1 MNKFWVAILCVLWLG
16 SGVAQSFPYHVS
28 VETVPGHCY
37 DDAHLIFTL
46 SDNQGNEVL
55 IDPQTHHAV
64 NTAQYP
70 LYNVQ
75 YHYQNLSSGLGLQY
89 DYSNDIMLTA
99 GTYSVGV
106 RANFSAPNGAL
117 VDTTFNVQI
126 TTSYNHLE
134 ASAIFELASGT
145 WEGDR
150 ERFGYRPSFH
160 CADMGRIQLKITQG
174 LFPYE
179 VTILDEQ
186 QDTVNHA
193 VFYQRVNN
201 GNDMGFANYRDYYTF
216 DNLPIGTYTITVSD
230 SCGYVAPMITFTIPD
245 AQPIG
250 YLGLVHTDYPYT
262 DECPNETVIRFEI
275 ERWTNPEYNQSWYNY
290 MYPYFDSTFRY
301 RFINPGNDTTA
312 WSKIIPPPSHSSSG
326 AWATAYDTLP
336 NYCVM
341 FYDTIKLQVYEMC
354 HDTII
359 TFSSRYIPQFAL
371 LDSVKTIHFSDSTIL
386 DTCSVHLQSGI
397 STQAYKI
404 CGDTWEDAGKTM
416 VAGRWNIVYS
426 VPFRYFRCPLSYNV
440 WSLPDS
446 TLLGHIESDYYTG
459 LGSWVTFDAD
469 TTIPVRVSITDAQGC
484 ELAAKDTVFVFQ
496 TEPMDDLY
504 FWFECHNDKDD
515 DGRDHCCDA
524 RYLWI
529 QEHGVDANTF
539 RRNMTLQLVESPLYN
554 RYNFTATRQDG
565 VWTFTPANPD
575 NHSTYVEFT
584 YEDGWRATVRDSVCL
599 APGRYT
605 FAVSTDCGDT
615 LITYEWVGYY
625 YDTLAFTSPPQYEM
639 RQVCD
644 RIVVTQVSTGL
655 ENYIYYIDPSVSNDE
670 PIQQE
675 CNFSHYCYSPSGIS
689 STRDAQRR
697 DVLVFSVPG
706 TYSLTTYSYNN
717 PFSYNSYQ
725 SVLGWCSPYVYYYD
739 TITVAFSY
747 IDFDMAAALLCDQS
761 SGTGIVSV
769 QAVNGN
775 APYTYT
781 LYDQPGASGNVVAT
795 STTGF
800 FDNVPMTEGQQFSVQ
815 VTDSCLTSF
824 SVNLTAA
831 SLTNSSLLWEQ
842 GASAGTPHCAG
853 DTIHFIALNFPSP
866 ATFHWTSPNG
876 QTTVTQTN
884 EIHLPFHGESGWYK
898 VEIQNSL
905 CGDIMDS
912 VYVPSTQP
920 PQVTFFGNA
929 VACPGSDV
937 ALSFIPQGNGQ
948 VSFDVHHLYGHN
960 SFTVNADDTLVHSF
974 PVYSGNVFWVDHIS
988 DDYCTRRNPID
999 SLHVNVYTVSTEVTD
1014 FFDTIED
1021 TQLPYH
1027 FAGLLFESGGVY
1039 EVGLADQHGCDSL
1052 VALHLTVHYNQL
1064 PPPEVS
1070 IATPNDTICVGNS
1083 VTLQAVIENAA
1094 LFTPPPVPRIV
1105 PGDILCTDSSIVKP
1119 SAFAYSGKTAL
1130 GIVFYVDSTEE
1141 HGWAVDLHDLPG
1153 EYHDYN
1159 YRWTTDSSLYV
1170 DIPTLNNYT
1179 SSLQAIADFD
1189 GYGNTGILRALDN
1202 AAQYPAAMAVDFDH
1216 GWYLPAM
1223 GQLVQMYAQLVV
1235 VNASLTLVGGTPF
1248 PLDDRTFYWSSTE
1261 VNRYRAWNLVYGGSP
1276 RNDHKSDWL
1285 YVRSVRSF

>member
-1 MNKFWVAILCVLWLG
+1 MNKFWVTILCMLCLG
-16 SGVAQSFPYHVS
+16 SIAAQSFPYRVS
-28 VETVPGHCY
+28 VETIPGRCY
-37 DDAHLIFTL
+37 DDARLVFTL
-46 SDNQGNEVL
+46 SDNQGSEVQ
-55 IDPQTHHAV
+55 IDPQTHNAE
-64 NTAQYP
+64 NTALYP

-75 YHYQNLSSGLGLQY
+75 YHYQNLSSGLGVQY

-106 RANFSAPNGAL
+106 RANFSTPNGTL
-117 VDTTFNVQI
+117 VDTTFNVQV

-134 ASAIFELASGT
+134 ASAIFGLASGT
-145 WEGDR
+145 REGGL

-174 LFPYE
+174 TFPYE
-179 VTILDEQ
+179 VTLLDEQ
-186 QDTVNHA
+186 QDTVRHA
-193 VFYQRVNN
+193 VFYHRVNN
-201 GNDMGFANYRDYYTF
+201 GNDMLLANYRDYYTF
-216 DNLPIGTYTITVSD
+216 DSLSIGTYTITVSD
-230 SCGYVAPMITFTIPD
+230 SCGYVAPMITFMIPD

-250 YLGLVHTDYPYT
+250 YLGLVHTDYTYSG
-262 DECPNETVIRFEI
+262 ECPDETVIRFEI

-554 RYNFTATRQDG
+554 HFNFTATRQDG
-565 VWTFTPANPD
+565 EWTFTRENPD
-575 NHSTYVEFT
+575 NHSTYVDFS
-584 YEDGWRATVRDSVCL
+584 YEDGWRATIRDSVCL

-761 SGTGIVSV
+761 SGVGIVS
-769 QAVNGN
+769 ARAINGN

-781 LYDQPGASGNVVAT
+781 LYDQPGASGNIVAT
-795 STTGF
+795 STSGF
-800 FDNVPMTEGQQFSVQ
+800 FDNVPMAEGQLFSVQ
-815 VTDSCLTSF
+815 VTDSCSTSF
-824 SVNLTAA
+824 SVNLTTS
-831 SLTNSSLLWEQ
+831 SLTNGSLLWEQ
-842 GASAGTPHCAG
+842 GHNVGTPHCKG
-853 DTIHFIALNFPSP
+853 DTVHLTALSFPPP
-866 ATFHWTSPNG
+866 ATYQWTGPGGFVSTAHSNDIVLNHSN
-876 QTTVTQTN
+876 QC
-884 EIHLPFHGESGWYK
+884 GWYK
-898 VEIQNSL
+898 VEILNSL
-905 CGDIMDS
+905 CGSTIFDS
-912 VYVPSTQP
+912 IYLSIAPE
-920 PQVTFFGNA
+920 PQVSITGDTI
-929 VACPGSDV
+929 ACPG
-937 ALSFIPQGNGQ
+937 AALTLSFVPQGYGH
-948 VSFDVHHLYGHN
+948 VSFDVFHPNGHD
-960 SFTVNADDTLVHSF
+960 SYMVNADDTLTQT
-974 PVYSGNVFWVDHIS
+974 YSLMEDGVFWVDHIA
-988 DDYCTRRNPID
+988 DDYCPGSALVD
-999 SLHVNVYTVSTEVTD
+999 SFHVGIYSGNAGVTD
-1014 FFDTIED
+1014 LYDTIVED
-1021 TQLPYH
+1021 CLPYNFFGQMIETEGEH
-1027 FAGLLFESGGVY
+1027 IAILKSRN
-1039 EVGLADQHGCDSL
+1039 GCDST
-1052 VALHLTVHYNQL
+1052 VNLHLAVL
-1064 PPPEVS
+1064 PPPEIS
-1070 IATPNDTICVGNS
+1070 ITASAATVCVGDS
-1083 VTLQAVIENAA
+1083 AILQAVIENAE
-1094 LFTPPPVPRIV
+1094 LFTPPPVPPV
-1105 PGDILCTDSSIVKP
+1105 ASGDILCTDGSIMKP
-1119 SAFAYSGKTAL
+1119 TDFAASGKVAM
-1130 GIVFYVDSTEE
+1130 GIVFFVDSTGI
-1141 HGWAVDLHDLPG
+1141 HGWAMGLHDL
-1153 EYHDYN
+1153 EACV
-1159 YRWTTDSSLYV
+1159 WTPDPNHYFDV
-1170 DIPTLNNYT
+1170 PTLDNIAN
-1179 SSLQAIADFD
+1179 SRDAIADFD
-1189 GYGNTGILRALDN
+1189 GYGNTLKLRAAGDSTLL
-1202 AAQYPAAMAVDFDH
+1202 PAAWAVDLEH
-1216 GWYLPAM
+1216 GWYLPAI
-1223 GQLVQMYAQLVV
+1223 GQLAQFYAQIVQM
-1235 VNASLTLVGGTPF
+1235 NASLLIAGGTPF
-1248 PLDDRTFYWSSTE
+1248 PLDAPYFYWSSTE
-1261 VNRYRAWNLVYGGSP
+1261 NDSNNAWNLLYGGSV
-1276 RNDHKSDWL
+1276 RMDYKA
-1285 YVRSVRSF
+1285 YVYPIREVRDF